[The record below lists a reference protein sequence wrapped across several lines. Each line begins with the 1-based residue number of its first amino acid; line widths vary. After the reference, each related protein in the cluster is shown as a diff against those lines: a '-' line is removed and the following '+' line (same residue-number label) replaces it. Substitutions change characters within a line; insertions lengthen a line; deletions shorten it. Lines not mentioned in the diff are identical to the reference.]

1 MNESGNTNEY
11 LDKTKDNDQS
21 FTKKKSAKEK
31 ALELTTSGLKAGQ
44 SGLVNTFGNA
54 VDKTDDKILINKVFN
69 KFKNADL
76 DAFSMLDNA
85 NKAAGTAYRDMKVNL
100 ELDQDDQLREY
111 QSEQVLN
118 DQQFIML
125 KQDSRNKSIKS
136 IIA

>member
-1 MNESGNTNEY
+1 MI
-11 LDKTKDNDQS
+11 K
-21 FTKKKSAKEK
+21 
-31 ALELTTSGLKAGQ
+31 
-44 SGLVNTFGNA
+44 TFGNA

-69 KFKNADL
+69 KFKNADM

-125 KQDSRNKSIKS
+125 K
-136 IIA
+136 